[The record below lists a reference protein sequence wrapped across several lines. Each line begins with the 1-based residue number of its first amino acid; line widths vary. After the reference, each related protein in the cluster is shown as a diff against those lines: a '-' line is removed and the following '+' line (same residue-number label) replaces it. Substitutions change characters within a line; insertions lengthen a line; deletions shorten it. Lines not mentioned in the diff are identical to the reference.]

1 MQKVQ
6 RNADSI
12 RVHLHRY
19 HRINIKEYEE
29 KFESGERDTGDRGPE
44 KENSLED
51 KGTRMWRRLENAW
64 YNGCKYHC
72 PAVNCTKVFPIKD
85 MLTKHWKLVHGGTKS
100 SLEDSDITEEI
111 AYYKCKKCSTPNLIQ
126 KTRSAIRIHITSR
139 HMMSFAEYEKEFHSN
154 DSRQDEQIEMTGPG
168 LKDAGTRDVEIGE
181 DAEDDFDSELI
192 EAMYTQ
198 AA

>member
-1 MQKVQ
+1 MQ
-6 RNADSI
+6 
-12 RVHLHRY
+12 
-19 HRINIKEYEE
+19 
-29 KFESGERDTGDRGPE
+29 
-44 KENSLED
+44 
-51 KGTRMWRRLENAW
+51 M
-64 YNGCKYHC
+64 
-72 PAVNCTKVFPIKD
+72 
-85 MLTKHWKLVHGGTKS
+85 
-100 SLEDSDITEEI
+100 DSDIIEEI
-111 AYYKCKKCSTPNLIQ
+111 EYYKCKKCLTPNPIQ

-168 LKDAGTRDVEIGE
+168 LKDAGTRDVEIWE